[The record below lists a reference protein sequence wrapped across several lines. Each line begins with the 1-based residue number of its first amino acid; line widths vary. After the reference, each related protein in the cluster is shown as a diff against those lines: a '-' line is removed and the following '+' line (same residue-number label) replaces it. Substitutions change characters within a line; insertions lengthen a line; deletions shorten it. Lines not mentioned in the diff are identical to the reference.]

1 MRMTSAGAASLMAPG
16 AVCVLADSAMKQG
29 GNDRHEEIL
38 KTRAIAAFKRF
49 EEVWNFNDFWKR
61 GNTMDACVTFAHA
74 ALQRWPDDSDVE
86 AMQVSVGK
94 MLKQDYAFFHRF
106 NPEGL
111 WADDFGWWGLL
122 ALNARRHLLSM
133 DERKLADQYW
143 DLSTN
148 LCWEY
153 KKKTAYDATPD
164 AKPVPHGCRNGD
176 AGGRSRGVKNTVTN
190 VLLFL
195 LSSRIYRYSLTEDGL
210 SQGNEKYLDMAYRQ
224 WVWFDSWFRL
234 EKYGYL
240 RHLKR
245 PENDSPDGA
254 LVQERPMAI
263 FEGSDYQ
270 EKVHPPWVQEWAW
283 TGDQGMLVAALADM
297 LAIKEPLAAWIAK
310 TKPDVRF
317 DVVAFEKRMRMLIKL
332 LGHGIKSAF
341 VGDVDGILREAPCR
355 SSFGP
360 AHANDYV
367 AGRGIMMR
375 YLGGKEIK
383 PLLGDDMSESVT
395 ATTDAIWQ
403 TRDVASNQFKP
414 EFTTRKNDKIHIEQF
429 RELWGTAD
437 DVCKWSLDGMNKE
450 NKRGVCQSIGLDVIG
465 AAIKQLHPPQNP
477 GGSGLPIHADSHP

>member
-1 MRMTSAGAASLMAPG
+1 MTMIRRDFMRMTGAGAAASLMGSG
-16 AVCVLADSAMKQG
+16 AICALADSAKKL
-29 GNDRHEEIL
+29 DDKAAHEEVL

-49 EEVWNFNDFWKR
+49 EKVWRFNDFWKR

-74 ALQRWPDDSDVE
+74 ALQRWPDDSEVK
-86 AMQVSVGK
+86 AMQGSVGK

-122 ALNARRHLLSM
+122 ALNARRHLLAI

-143 DLSTN
+143 KLSTD

-153 KKKTAYDATPD
+153 KKKTAYDATLD

-195 LSSRIYRYSLTEDGL
+195 LSSHIYRFSLTEDGL
-210 SQGNEKYLDMAYRQ
+210 SKGNEKFLDMAYRQ

-234 EKYGYL
+234 KKFGYL
-240 RHLKR
+240 KHLKR
-245 PENDSPDGA
+245 LKKDAPDGA

-263 FEGSDYQ
+263 FEGSTYQ

-283 TGDQGMLVAALADM
+283 TGDQGMLVAALVDM
-297 LAIKEPLAAWIAK
+297 LAIKKPLAAWIAK
-310 TKPDVRF
+310 TKPGVHF
-317 DVVAFEKRMRMLIKL
+317 DIVAFEKRVRMLIKL
-332 LGHGIKSAF
+332 LSNGIATAF
-341 VGDVDGILREAPCR
+341 VADVDGIIREAPCR

-367 AGRGIMMR
+367 VGRGVMMR
-375 YLGGKEIK
+375 YLGAKEVK
-383 PLLGDDMSESVT
+383 PLLGSDMSKSVI
-395 ATTDAIWQ
+395 ATVDAIWK
-403 TRDVASNQFKP
+403 TRDVENDQFQP
-414 EFTTRKNDKIHIEQF
+414 EFTSRKNDKLYIEQF
-429 RELWGTAD
+429 RKLWGAAD
-437 DVCKWSLDGMNKE
+437 DVYKWTLGRMNKA
-450 NKRGVCQSIGLDVIG
+450 NKRGVCQSIGLDIIG
-465 AAIKQLHPPQNP
+465 AAIKQL
-477 GGSGLPIHADSHP
+477 